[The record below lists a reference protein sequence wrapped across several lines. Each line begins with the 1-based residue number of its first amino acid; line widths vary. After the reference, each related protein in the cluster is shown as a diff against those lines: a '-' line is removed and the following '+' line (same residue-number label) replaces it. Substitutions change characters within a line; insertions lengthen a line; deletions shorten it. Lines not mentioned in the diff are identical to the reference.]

1 MNTPL
6 TKYTPY
12 EKKKP
17 TENIY
22 LIYKI
27 NSLTWL
33 KQKHLFVY
41 LKYSSI

>member
-12 EKKKP
+12 KKNP

-33 KQKHLFVY
+33 KQKHLYVY
-41 LKYSSI
+41 

>member
-12 EKKKP
+12 KKKT

-27 NSLTWL
+27 NPLTWL

-41 LKYSSI
+41 